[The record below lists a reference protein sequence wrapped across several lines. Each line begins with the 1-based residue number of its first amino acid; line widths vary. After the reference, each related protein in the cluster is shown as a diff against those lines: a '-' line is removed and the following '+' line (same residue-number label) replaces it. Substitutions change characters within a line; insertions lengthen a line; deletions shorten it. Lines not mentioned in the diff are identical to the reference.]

1 MALKTIN
8 FITWNVNGLKRQ
20 RDQKFQELQ
29 NVDVILF
36 QETHIGEGDEN
47 IVEDFKDEWHIF
59 YTKYTSS
66 SKGSAILVRKTL
78 DFKYISDE
86 KDNSGAYVVLKCKL
100 EGQPY
105 TLVSVYNHQT
115 DTKTLDKLSRYLQS
129 MTTGLLVI
137 GGDFNTVLNRFVDKK
152 INNLTNNSSH
162 SKQLLF
168 VEKFMKSLQLVDVWR
183 RKNPIKQDYTF
194 YIKDSPVSRLD
205 YFFVPEEC
213 MWRVGICEIRDSGKS
228 ENKDHRP
235 VSLEINIPA
244 MPIQKDPQIQTIF
257 QWLNLKKDLL
267 TDETGSSLGKESSH
281 AVSVVDIVSAVQSL
295 QVSDTPRPDGT
306 PASSYKDKIQDLI
319 PYIKMLYDR
328 IHSGAFNCS
337 ETRFNETV
345 KSPHDD
351 SQHFFNVD
359 YLIIATIL
367 ARRLDDV
374 IESLP
379 KGRIQRE
386 SAAVMITPKTHHA
399 LISLSHIKDELEQQ
413 KRSKPTL
420 SQDLLLIENLL
431 SDANVLNV
439 EKYKRLHQGCPLTP
453 GLLMLALKSYASQLF
468 GHLEKS
474 GVFIFKQ
481 SVIVYFQPEDL
492 DMVKATVESNTTEV
506 YEIEILS
513 KGNDELLKCLEIY
526 AKDEDWDKESEEN
539 SSKADEMDDGSKVY
553 QKSEYES
560 KISEEDESMEV
571 DVSRSAISGPL
582 KEEMETFQG
591 MKKNTPPLLPV
602 PPQSSSSSDG
612 TKRNRDHK
620 SSVLSI
626 QSPLTTDEIMEK
638 ARQIMKK
645 FPKNSD
651 QIDKGNVKKATIGI
665 FGKSGEGKS
674 SLLSAILGIE
684 YLLPSGCFG
693 ACTAVVTQVE
703 ANLTDSNYTA
713 EFELFSKEEWNK
725 ELEDLFRVLSGE
737 NEDRTDDLFEIA
749 KEKITALYGDDADK
763 KTLEELKN
771 DDKLAE
777 IERFINKERCFST
790 SSVSE
795 FKNDVASYIQ
805 HSESSFGNWYWPLVK
820 SVTIKIPDCRE
831 LLEHIVL
838 VDIPGSG
845 DCNRIRDDLWKS
857 KLTECSSVWIVSDIN
872 RATTDSGPWGMVKHC
887 TEELGPGGECKSIN
901 FICTKTDVID
911 PVAYMRVTRLP
922 RDQDKD
928 EKKLC
933 ILHRNGRAKMKVKEK
948 LKKSKLQKIFSTD
961 NQFKVLTV
969 SSNAFF
975 EPNLNLESS
984 ETEIPKLQDELRSLN
999 KSIHKELVK
1008 DYVSEAKG
1016 TLLLIQR
1023 DQLETNKKMMEMK
1036 VMEFE
1041 NNLKTSLKELRSY
1054 FDGIISDLDQCLTR
1068 GVGESVISCVAST
1081 RQLIEPN
1088 RDGSGFHRIL
1098 GSFCKNYGCYRS
1110 KNWEKVFDLN
1120 KTLAGHLHE
1129 CIEKDF
1135 NKIFPVTGKTGISA
1149 QEQIEKFSVIQN
1161 ESANPTPLINNI
1173 QNFIQI
1179 EETQLKKLLIGEI
1192 VTKKK
1197 LIYSSIQTTIQREMA
1212 SCYEE
1217 AAAMT
1222 GAGSMKKRQQ
1232 LLINRVVEIK
1242 QDMFNKSKI
1251 EVLNNCNK
1259 LKLYV
1264 VDVLEK
1270 KMNQAI
1276 ERSQSQTGKMPREDV
1291 SGDIEQL
1298 DRLLD
1303 QLSDSWESSN
1313 KKPRV

>member
-1 MALKTIN
+1 MASNTIN
-8 FITWNVNGLKRQ
+8 FITWNVNGLKRH

-36 QETHIGEGDEN
+36 QETHIGGGDEN

-59 YTKYTSS
+59 YTKFTSS

-100 EGQPY
+100 KGQPY
-105 TLVSVYNHQT
+105 TLVSVYNHHT

-137 GGDFNTVLNRFVDKK
+137 GGDFNTVLNRFIDKK
-152 INNLTNNSSH
+152 WNNLTINSSH
-162 SKQLLF
+162 SKLLLF

-213 MWRVGICEIRDSGKS
+213 MWLVGVCEIRDSGKS

-244 MPIQKDPQIQTIF
+244 MPIQKDPQVQTIF

-267 TDETGSSLGKESSH
+267 TDETGSSLGEESSN
-281 AVSVVDIVSAVQSL
+281 AVSEVDIVSAVQSL

-319 PYIKMLYDR
+319 LYIKMLYDR

-337 ETRFNETV
+337 ETHFNETV

-413 KRSKPTL
+413 KRSNPTL
-420 SQDLLLIENLL
+420 SQDLLIIENLL
-431 SDANVLNV
+431 SDAKEHFSV
-439 EKYKRLHQGCPLTP
+439 EKYKLLHQGCPLTP
-453 GLLMLALKSYASQLF
+453 GLIMLALKSYASQLF

-481 SVIVYFQPEDL
+481 SVIVCFQPEDL
-492 DMVKATVESNTTEV
+492 EMVKATVENNTTEV

-513 KGNDELLKCLEIY
+513 KGNGELLKLNCLGIY

-539 SSKADEMDDGSKVY
+539 CSKADEMDDGSKVY
-553 QKSEYES
+553 QESEYES

-582 KEEMETFQG
+582 KEEMETFHG

-602 PPQSSSSSDG
+602 PSQSSSSSDG
-612 TKRNRDHK
+612 TKRKRDHK
-620 SSVLSI
+620 SSDLSI
-626 QSPLTTDEIMEK
+626 ESPLTTDEIMEK
-638 ARQIMKK
+638 ARQIMNK
-645 FPKNSD
+645 FPKNVD
-651 QIDKGNVKKATIGI
+651 QIDKGSRKKATIGI
-665 FGKSGEGKS
+665 FGTSGEGKS
-674 SLLSAILGIE
+674 SLLSAILGIK

-713 EFELFSKEEWNK
+713 EIELFSKEEWKK

-737 NEDRTDDLFEIA
+737 SEDRNDDLFEIA
-749 KEKITALYGDDADK
+749 VEKITALYGADADR
-763 KTLEELKN
+763 KTLEELQN
-771 DDKLAE
+771 DDKFAE
-777 IERFINKERCFST
+777 IERFTNKERCSFSK
-790 SSVSE
+790 SNVSE
-795 FKNDVASYIQ
+795 FINDLASYIQ
-805 HSESSFGNWYWPLVK
+805 HSESSFGDWYWPLVK

-845 DCNRIRDDLWKS
+845 DCNKIRDDLWKS
-857 KLTECSSVWIVSDIN
+857 KLTECSSVWIVSDIK
-872 RATTDSGPWGMVKHC
+872 RATTDKDPWGILKHC
-887 TEELGPGGECKSIN
+887 TEELGPGGECKRIN
-901 FICTKTDVID
+901 FICTKTDDIN
-911 PVAYMRVTRLP
+911 PSAYIRCERLTL
-922 RDQDKD
+922 DQNQEDKVQ
-928 EKKLC
+928 KKVC
-933 ILHRNGRAKMKVKEK
+933 ILHRNDHAKTRVKEK
-948 LKKSKLQKIFSTD
+948 FENSEIKKRFSSVFLQVF
-961 NQFKVLTV
+961 TV

-975 EPNLNLESS
+975 DISFNLKSI
-984 ETEIPKLQDELRSLN
+984 ETEIPRLQDDLRILN
-999 KSIHKELVK
+999 KNINRELTR
-1008 DYVSEAKG
+1008 DYVNEAKG
-1016 TLLLIQR
+1016 VLSLIQSV
-1023 DQLETNKKMMEMK
+1023 QLDSDKKTAEMK
-1036 VMEFE
+1036 VSIRKTIEENLTKALHELDNRFE
-1041 NNLKTSLKELRSY
+1041 TIYN
-1054 FDGIISDLDQCLTR
+1054 DLEQCLSK
-1068 GVGESVISCVAST
+1068 GVEDSVQSCVTST
-1081 RQLIEPN
+1081 KALIAPKKD
-1088 RDGSGFHRIL
+1088 RRGFHKTL
-1098 GSFCKNYGCYRS
+1098 QALCKNHGCFMPR
-1110 KNWEKVFDLN
+1110 KMDQDLDLN
-1120 KTLAGHLHE
+1120 KKLVKPLHE
-1129 CIEKDF
+1129 SIDEDF
-1135 NKIFPVTGKTGISA
+1135 NLIFPVSGKTGRSV
-1149 QEQIEKFSVIQN
+1149 QEQIDKFSIIQN
-1161 ESANPTPLINNI
+1161 DSANPGPPTLRHI
-1173 QNFIQI
+1173 QNFIKI
-1179 EETQLKKLLIGEI
+1179 EETKLKASLNREIVEIKKDIHLSIKKTIEDEMTSCYDKAAKMHGKKSMQKRQELLI
-1192 VTKKK
+1192 
-1197 LIYSSIQTTIQREMA
+1197 TTVD
-1212 SCYEE
+1212 
-1217 AAAMT
+1217 T
-1222 GAGSMKKRQQ
+1222 
-1232 LLINRVVEIK
+1232 IK
-1242 QDMFNKSKI
+1242 QDMFNKAKMK
-1251 EVLNNCNK
+1251 VLKKFNN
-1259 LKLYV
+1259 LKLYIKDALQSGV
-1264 VDVLEK
+1264 K
-1270 KMNQAI
+1270 
-1276 ERSQSQTGKMPREDV
+1276 RSMEMSLSKNSKIRIMDV
-1291 SGDIEQL
+1291 SKEAEQL
-1298 DRLLD
+1298 ESLSE
-1303 QLSDSWESSN
+1303 QLSE
-1313 KKPRV
+1313 